1 MASLSDK
8 YYSKDELLRIA
19 AERGIK
25 KVYFDELIPFV
36 EKDIQEMTNDGD
48 LPENELGT
56 IALNFAVEYFTIYDK
71 EVQKGH
77 SSEWAKLYAESIE
90 EHPHA
95 FNDTYKA
102 IRSINPEKALEEL
115 KVHCRCMGG
124 DELYTKHFI
133 NLMEEGE
140 GLSNPDK
147 KASLYSKIYKDEIQ
161 KGNSPLFSHEY
172 ADNMAE
178 EEYTELYCYSLA
190 KEFEQAVNQGKSKE
204 YAGAYACR
212 IADYIANYCVSYKD
226 ALTDELYW
234 IEKAAIEKQFS
245 HMK

>member
-1 MASLSDK
+1 MASLSDN
-8 YYSKDELLRIA
+8 YYSKDELLQIA

-71 EVQKGH
+71 EIQKGH

-90 EHPHA
+90 DHPHA

-115 KVHCRCMGG
+115 KVHCRCMEG
-124 DELYTKHFI
+124 DELYTKYFI
-133 NLMEEGE
+133 YLMEEGE
-140 GLSNPDK
+140 GPRSPDR
-147 KASLYSKIYKDEIQ
+147 KALLYSDIYKEKIQ
-161 KGNSPLFSHEY
+161 EGNSPTFSHEY
-172 ADNMAE
+172 ADNMAKE
-178 EEYTELYCYSLA
+178 RYTELYCYSLA

-204 YAGAYACR
+204 YAWAYSR
-212 IADYIANYCVSYKD
+212 SIASYIANYYVSYE
-226 ALTDELYW
+226 AAMTDELYW
-234 IEKAAIEKQFS
+234 IEKAAIEKQLS